1 MVKCWL
7 GGYIGGGFKN
17 NIYYN
22 IYYSYYI
29 LYILYINRLTAQTIF
44 NLLTF

>member
-1 MVKCWL
+1 MVKCWF
-7 GGYIGGGFKN
+7 GGYVGGGFKN
-17 NIYYN
+17 NIL